1 MYLEESVTKWKQFQS
16 GNDDAY
22 GWLYTTYIQVLF
34 GYGLRFTSDNEIIKD
49 CIHDVFIDLYKNKEK
64 LITPSNVKVYLF
76 VSLKNRLVKVLYK
89 NSLFER
95 IDSEKVN
102 FTLETTVEEQFID
115 EEQEHLQQ
123 TKIQHILDSLTP
135 RQREIIYYRYIQGLT
150 LDEICIIMDMNYQS
164 TQNLIQR
171 SLKKIKEKYGT
182 IGIFLLLL
190 SILLK

>member
-22 GWLYTTYIQVLF
+22 GWLYTTYIQILF
-34 GYGLRFTSDNEIIKD
+34 GYGLRFTSESEIIKD

-64 LITPSNVKVYLF
+64 LVTPANVKVYLF
-76 VSLKNRLVKVLYK
+76 VSLKNRLVKTLYK
-89 NSLFER
+89 HSLFER
-95 IDSEKVN
+95 IDSERVN
-102 FTLETTVEEQFID
+102 FTLETTVEEQFINQ
-115 EEQEHLQQ
+115 EQDQLQQ
-123 TKIQHILDSLTP
+123 KKIQHILDSLTP

-164 TQNLIQR
+164 AQNLIQR
-171 SLKKIKEKYGT
+171 SLKKIKQKYGSV
-182 IGIFLLLL
+182 GIFLLLL